1 MLTVGKR
8 SVPFYDI
15 RLEVLGMV
23 YFCPNIIQRLRKDP
37 LIPLLNCISPLFHDT
52 SRGQGNYWIAS
63 SIPTDELVQKDYRAS
78 SNEFLPFS
86 PSFSSPDMPR
96 FC

>member
-23 YFCPNIIQRLRKDP
+23 YFCPNIIQRLRKDH
-37 LIPLLNCISPLFHDT
+37 LIPSFKLYQSLIS
-52 SRGQGNYWIAS
+52 
-63 SIPTDELVQKDYRAS
+63 
-78 SNEFLPFS
+78 
-86 PSFSSPDMPR
+86 
-96 FC
+96 